1 MKKYV
6 ISFHYKLS
14 DNAGKQIES
23 STDKEPLSFLEG
35 VGQIIP
41 DLENEISP
49 MNVGDKKQ
57 VKIAHEKA
65 YGVYDQKLIYRVPK
79 DKFPAKDA
87 KVGDVFQIG
96 KTPQESQT
104 VTVVEMNPTEVVLDA
119 NHPLA
124 GVDLV
129 FDVEVTD
136 KREASVEEV
145 AHGHAHGAH
154 GHDHHH

>member
-1 MKKYV
+1 M

-14 DNAGKQIES
+14 DGAGKPIEA

-41 DLENEISP
+41 DLENELLTMTI
-49 MNVGDKKQ
+49 GDKKQ
-57 VKIAHEKA
+57 VKIPHAKA
-65 YGVYDQKLIYRVPK
+65 YGVYDQKLIHRVPK
-79 DKFPAKDA
+79 NKFPAKEV

-96 KTPQESQT
+96 KNPQETQL
-104 VTVVEMNPTEVVLDA
+104 VTVVEIKDNEVVLDA

-129 FDVEVTD
+129 FDVELTA
-136 KREASVEEV
+136 KREATVEEV